1 MPYFIY
7 FKQYLSKMKDRVP
20 DMVATPDMPTVLR
33 LTKEDGK
40 FKASLDYMVSIC
52 LKKKKKEERK
62 EKRKKV
68 KIKRGGEKRKEG
80 RKGRGKRKRERKRE
94 TIEQNKIQELKY

>member
-1 MPYFIY
+1 M
-7 FKQYLSKMKDRVP
+7 
-20 DMVATPDMPTVLR
+20 
-33 LTKEDGK
+33 
-40 FKASLDYMVSIC
+40 
-52 LKKKKKEERK
+52 
-62 EKRKKV
+62 